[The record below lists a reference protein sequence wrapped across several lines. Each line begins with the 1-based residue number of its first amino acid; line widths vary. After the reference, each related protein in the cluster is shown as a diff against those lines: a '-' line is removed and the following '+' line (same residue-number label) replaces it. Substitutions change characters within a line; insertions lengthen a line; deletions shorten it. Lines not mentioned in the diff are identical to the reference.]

1 VRKANQLSKGP
12 VELRF
17 PTEAEH
23 NTDRSL
29 TGKRALTAALNMSVL
44 RGGLEGMKFPMM
56 MWLGYIVGSQRR
68 S

>member
-1 VRKANQLSKGP
+1 MRKANQPEKDQ
-12 VELRF
+12 VEFKFL
-17 PTEAEH
+17 TEAEH
-23 NTDRSL
+23 DADRVL
-29 TGKRALTAALNMSVL
+29 AGQRALTAAQNKSLL